1 MALTG
6 RKPKPQGQA
15 VNRVKP
21 VHDWVEVENVPYMSA
36 PKLPTK
42 RANGHGWLA
51 ATKRWWSAISTMPH
65 CVLWQDSDWE
75 FAFETAEIRAEFDE
89 GDKRLGTELRNREKK
104 LGLTWD
110 SRRDMRIRYV
120 DAVAVGEE
128 PGEVVRLDDY
138 RNL

>member
-6 RKPKPQGQA
+6 RKPKPQGQT
-15 VNRVKP
+15 VHRVKP
-21 VHDWVEVENVPYMSA
+21 VHDWVEVEAVPFTSA
-36 PKLPTK
+36 PKLPVK
-42 RANGHGWLA
+42 RANGHSWLA
-51 ATKRWWSAISTMPH
+51 TTKRWWKSISIMPH

-75 FAFETAEIRAEFDE
+75 FAVETAELRARFDE
-89 GDKRLGTELRNREKK
+89 GDSRLATELRNREKK

-120 DAVAVGEE
+120 DPVPDNEDD
-128 PGEVVRLDDY
+128 GEVVRLDDY